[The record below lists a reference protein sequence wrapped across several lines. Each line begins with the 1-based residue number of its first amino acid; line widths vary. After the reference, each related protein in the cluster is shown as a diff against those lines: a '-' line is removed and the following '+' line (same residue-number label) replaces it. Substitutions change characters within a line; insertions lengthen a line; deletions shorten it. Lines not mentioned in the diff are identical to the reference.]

1 MFKVSMTGFDE
12 LQKSLREMQRKAES
26 LERTKL
32 VPMAELLN
40 PRFLQRYTRCSS
52 FEQMLE
58 QSGFKVETTE
68 DFKAIPDDEWDV
80 YVRSISTFPDWNEM
94 QQKAL
99 EEWTTKKLGL

>member
-12 LQKSLREMQRKAES
+12 LQKSIREMQRKAES
-26 LERTKL
+26 LERTKS

-68 DFKAIPDDEWDV
+68 DLKAIPDGEWDA
-80 YVRSISTFPDWNEM
+80 YVRSISKFPNWSKM
-94 QQKAL
+94 QQKAH
-99 EEWTTKKLGL
+99 EVWVTKKMGS